1 MRGIAYHVL
10 PLLTID
16 YQLIKLPS
24 TCPLF
29 RICTGLG
36 VCFAKKVTMMNKFYL
51 IAVFIFASSLAYAQQ
66 AVLKGQV
73 VDDKTHEPLTGA
85 YIHFDGQKGGAIS
98 DAFGHYA
105 INNIKAGQYKLKV
118 KYIGYI
124 EYEQRIDFTEN
135 QVLNLEIKLSEKSLS
150 LEQVRVYAKANAES
164 EASSRKSEKNA
175 GNIINV
181 ISAQAMQR
189 SPDIN
194 AANALQ
200 RVSAVTIQRNSGSD
214 EAYAIIRGL
223 EPRYNNTLMNG
234 VKVTSPDPVSRFVSL
249 SIVPSDLLDRIEVS
263 KSLTPEMEGD
273 AIGGTVNLVFKDAPE
288 YEYFK
293 ANAAVGYSAL
303 FFNRKFDDFNHG
315 AVQSKSPTERFGAGY
330 VAPAGYF
337 SRANLDFTK
346 KNAPVTSLL
355 GFTYGR
361 RFLKNKLGFII
372 ADSYQNQYYGTNSQF
387 NIAQP
392 DTRAG
397 KNFQPVISDVAN
409 RTYST
414 QQLNNGLSAH
424 IDYKFD
430 DNNKIGIDNVFL
442 YTRLAQTRLSIDTSI
457 LGGNGGRIGP
467 GTGTVFNDN
476 RSNIQNQYVENLKV
490 SGKHVIASHWLFDW
504 AGVYSN
510 ATQDAPDRADLSI
523 NHLINPDF
531 TSTPD
536 YFNNITRIWQ
546 KSGNKDLSG
555 MANLG
560 YKTGLGQ
567 KSSIELKAGG
577 LYRHSTRFNHQN
589 EYILKATPT
598 ANGDKS
604 IFTDIYSSGFVVYNP
619 TGTDKAD
626 KTNYTAYEDITAGY
640 GEAKLTVG
648 NLDIVAG
655 VRVEGT
661 KQGYDT
667 HPVVLDS
674 LSNAK
679 KTYTDVLPSIQLKY
693 KLNDQS
699 NLRASYFKSIARPS
713 LYELV
718 PTPTLGESTDVT
730 GNPNVKH
737 TEADNYDIRYELYP
751 GKEEQ
756 FFLGAFYKNISNPIE
771 FALKDLSGGQLNT
784 QPQNFGTAKVTGAE
798 IVYSRFFGNLGVS
811 GNYTYTYSNIKSP
824 KVVPE
829 AGSVNGQPVIKY
841 QSRPLQGQT
850 GDVFNIS
857 LLYKNDKQKEF
868 IQLAYTYTSKT
879 LSLVYPNY
887 GYDYYQQPQ
896 SFLALSAEKQVAKHF
911 VLAAKINNL
920 LNTPTTVK
928 INNLLQSKDLYNV
941 SFNLGFRYSL

>member
-1 MRGIAYHVL
+1 
-10 PLLTID
+10 
-16 YQLIKLPS
+16 
-24 TCPLF
+24 
-29 RICTGLG
+29 
-36 VCFAKKVTMMNKFYL
+36 MMNRFYL
-51 IAVFIFASSLAYAQQ
+51 IAIFIFASSFAYAQQ
-66 AVLKGQV
+66 AILKGQV
-73 VDDKTHEPLTGA
+73 VDDKTNEPLTGA

-105 INNIKAGQYKLKV
+105 ISGIKAGQYKLKV
-118 KYIGYI
+118 KYVGYI
-124 EYEQRIDFTEN
+124 EYEEKIDFTDN
-135 QVLNLEIKLSEKSLS
+135 QVANRVIKLTEKPVSLKQIS
-150 LEQVRVYAKANAES
+150 VYGKNNAES
-164 EASSRKSEKNA
+164 EVSSRRTEKNA
-175 GNIINV
+175 DNIKNV
-181 ISAQAMQR
+181 LSAQAMLR

-223 EPRYNNTLMNG
+223 EPRYNNTLING
-234 VKVTSPDPVSRFVSL
+234 VKVTSPDPVSRFISL
-249 SIVPSDLLDRIEVS
+249 SIVPSDLLERIEVS

-293 ANAAVGYSAL
+293 ANGSLGYSAL

-315 AVQSKSPTERFGAGY
+315 AVQSKSPTERFGPNY
-330 VAPAGYF
+330 VAAPGYF

-346 KNAPVTSLL
+346 KNAPVTSLF

-361 RFLKNKLGFII
+361 RFLKNKLGFIV

-387 NIAQP
+387 NIAEP
-392 DTRAG
+392 DSRAG

-430 DNNKIGIDNVFL
+430 DNNQIGVDNVFL
-442 YTRLAQTRLSIDTSI
+442 YTRIAQTRLSIDTSI

-490 SGKHVIASHWLFDW
+490 SGKHVIATHWLFDW
-504 AGVYSN
+504 TGVYSN
-510 ATQDAPDRADLSI
+510 ATQNAPDRADLSI
-523 NHLINPDF
+523 NHLIGPDF

-536 YFNNITRIWQ
+536 YFDNISRIWQ
-546 KSGNKDLSG
+546 KSGNKDFSA

-560 YKTGLGQ
+560 YKTALGQ
-567 KSSIELKAGG
+567 KSAIEIKAGG

-589 EYILKATPT
+589 EYILKAAPT

-619 TGTDKAD
+619 TGTDQND
-626 KTNYTAYEDITAGY
+626 KTNYTAYENITAGY
-640 GEAKLTVG
+640 GEIKLTVD
-648 NLDIVAG
+648 NRLDIIGG

-679 KTYTDVLPSIQLKY
+679 KTYTDLLPSIQLKY
-693 KLNDQS
+693 KLNEQS

-730 GNPNVKH
+730 GNPHVKH
-737 TEADNYDIRYELYP
+737 TESDNYDIRYELFP

-756 FFLGAFYKNISNPIE
+756 FFLGAFYKNITNPIE

-798 IVYSRFFGNLGVS
+798 IVYSRYFGMLGVS

-824 KVVPE
+824 KDVPE
-829 AGSVNGQPVIKY
+829 EGTVNGKPVIKY

-850 GDVFNIS
+850 GDVLNLS
-857 LLYKNDKQKEF
+857 LLYKNDKQRAF
-868 IQLAYTYTSKT
+868 VQLSYTYTSKT

-896 SFLALSAEKQVAKHF
+896 SFLALSGEKQVAKHF
-911 VLAAKINNL
+911 VLTAKVNNL